1 MTNKFYSTNGTN
13 LFSVSACVK
22 TLAVDKDEDP
32 LIEFYKARVNYFYSG
47 SVEEVEFDQL
57 DSNMRSV
64 INQMVTMKTREKVQ
78 DFMYHDHL
86 PKYLPP
92 MISFG
97 ANFLQVICHTTS
109 DGLQL
114 ELSFWSFRFFGTIPN
129 NKWRNTLK
137 NANLYRIFF

>member
-1 MTNKFYSTNGTN
+1 MIDRSHKIYIYYLT
-13 LFSVSACVK
+13 VSACVK

-97 ANFLQVICHTTS
+97 ANFLQVICHNS
-109 DGLQL
+109 DRSGNRLRFWVG
-114 ELSFWSFRFFGTIPN
+114 FWSFVDDFSLENSSKIE
-129 NKWRNTLK
+129 KK
-137 NANLYRIFF
+137 MENLTC

>member
-1 MTNKFYSTNGTN
+1 MTNKLQLIVLPN

-57 DSNMRSV
+57 DSNMRTV

-78 DFMYHDHL
+78 DFMYHNHL

-114 ELSFWSFRFFGTIPN
+114 EL
-129 NKWRNTLK
+129 
-137 NANLYRIFF
+137 

>member
-114 ELSFWSFRFFGTIPN
+114 ELGTWSFGF
-129 NKWRNTLK
+129 LE
-137 NANLYRIFF
+137 LS